1 MKFRIIVFIIFF
13 LSCSESK
20 LLVEHETWKE
30 KRMNA
35 LFADDGYL
43 NLAGLYSIDSGY
55 YTMGSDETSDLKLP
69 DIFPKNFAKI
79 YVTDSIISFDY
90 YDEVIYKD
98 SIKTKKA
105 TIKIHN
111 KDEHFS
117 WRSFIWFVH
126 MDSGVKA
133 IRLRDL
139 DHPMLLDQLIIN
151 HFSYSTKMII
161 EGKFEKYKEDKTRKS
176 FNIQGG
182 MFEETT
188 PGIITFSIKGH
199 QYSLEP
205 TLSGSGKFFVVFA
218 DKTSGNETYGGGR
231 FLYINPPDENQNVI
245 LDFNKSYNPPCVFS
259 SFTTCPVPTSQNTL
273 PIKIKAGE
281 KNYNGISFSSVYE

>member
-1 MKFRIIVFIIFF
+1 
-13 LSCSESK
+13 
-20 LLVEHETWKE
+20 
-30 KRMNA
+30 
-35 LFADDGYL
+35 
-43 NLAGLYSIDSGY
+43 
-55 YTMGSDETSDLKLP
+55 
-69 DIFPKNFAKI
+69 
-79 YVTDSIISFDY
+79 
-90 YDEVIYKD
+90 
-98 SIKTKKA
+98 
-105 TIKIHN
+105 
-111 KDEHFS
+111 
-117 WRSFIWFVH
+117 

-151 HFSYSTKMII
+151 HFPYSTKMII

>member
-1 MKFRIIVFIIFF
+1 M
-13 LSCSESK
+13 L
-20 LLVEHETWKE
+20 
-30 KRMNA
+30 
-35 LFADDGYL
+35 
-43 NLAGLYSIDSGY
+43 
-55 YTMGSDETSDLKLP
+55 
-69 DIFPKNFAKI
+69 
-79 YVTDSIISFDY
+79 
-90 YDEVIYKD
+90 YKD

-105 TIKIHN
+105 IIKIHN
-111 KDEHFS
+111 KGEYFS
-117 WRSFIWFVH
+117 WKSFVWFVH

-139 DHPMLLDQLIIN
+139 DHPMLLDQLIIQ
-151 HFSYSTKMII
+151 HFPYSKKMII
-161 EGKFEKYKEDKTRKS
+161 EGKFEKYKEDKIRKS

-182 MFEETT
+182 LFEEKT
-188 PGIITFSIKGH
+188 PGIITFSIQGH

-205 TLSGSGKFFVVFA
+205 TLSGSGKFFIVFA

-259 SFTTCPVPTSQNTL
+259 SFTTCPVPTAQNIL
-273 PIKIKAGE
+273 PIKIQAGE